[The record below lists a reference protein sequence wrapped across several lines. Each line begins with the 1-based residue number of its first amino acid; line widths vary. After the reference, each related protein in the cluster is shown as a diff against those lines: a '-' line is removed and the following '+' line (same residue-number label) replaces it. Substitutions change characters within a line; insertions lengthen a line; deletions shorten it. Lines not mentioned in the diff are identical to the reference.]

1 MPRIPTRFFA
11 EVDYNPESVFHFTG
25 GLPGFENESEFLF
38 LNLPESEPVMFLQSV
53 ATRNLCF
60 VLLPI
65 RTLVPYFQP
74 ELSAEEMQALDL
86 PAGRQ
91 PIIGEEVLCAALI
104 GVGNEEVPFAN
115 LMAPIVVNL
124 KNRCGIQV
132 IHPESGYSHRHPIH
146 LEQPAFTC

>member
-11 EVDYNPESVFHFTG
+11 EVDYNPESVFHFAA

-53 ATRNLCF
+53 ATRSLCF

-74 ELSAEEMQALDL
+74 ELSAEEIQALDL

-124 KNRCGIQV
+124 KNRRGIQV
-132 IHPESGYSHRHPIH
+132 IHPESG
-146 LEQPAFTC
+146 